1 MVVWPDGREL
11 AVEGVCEGSIAE
23 TERGERGFGYDSL
36 FIPADGDGRTFSEM
50 TEDDK
55 NQISHRGRAF
65 RALVQALPLA
75 LQPNSP
81 SA

>member
-1 MVVWPDGREL
+1 MPRTGFSWN
-11 AVEGVCEGSIAE
+11 GSIAE

-81 SA
+81 ST